1 MIVGFSGLFVDYVV
15 FYLLFS
21 QLGLSLTISNF
32 LSAEVGIFNNFLLND
47 AWTFADIAQRHP
59 GWRGRVKRFLK
70 FNLICL
76 AGLVLNTVI
85 VNLFVKGLG
94 VNVYIAKFLAI
105 AIVSIWNFVLNFS
118 LNWRG
123 SNIQE

>member
-1 MIVGFSGLFVDYVV
+1 LA
-15 FYLLFS
+15 
-21 QLGLSLTISNF
+21 LSLTISNV

-85 VNLFVKGLG
+85 LNLLVKELG
-94 VNVYIAKFLAI
+94 FNAYIAKFLAI

-118 LNWRG
+118 LNWRE
-123 SNIQE
+123 SKIRE